1 MVTIRKGRNPMRT
14 ATRSGLAVVAAAL
27 IVRAVGPSRA
37 ADQAAGYRPS
47 RG

>member
-1 MVTIRKGRNPMRT
+1 MRT

-27 IVRAVGPSRA
+27 IVWAVGPSRA
-37 ADQAAGYRPS
+37 ADYRPS